1 MHNCACVFAMST
13 ETFVPRMYMYTVWNP
28 KLSYTHVQHCTFLQT
43 AESAMCILRNLSYQL
58 EDEVDPQDGADDA
71 LDKEWE
77 RQLQQEIEDE
87 KENVEEPKR
96 RSDSSYNG
104 CSIKYMYMYLRFHS
118 SFLHVHVHVFNSI
131 FSSTSLFIHP
141 CIPSTFLFIQ
151 PCLPIHIPVHS
162 ILSSHPHSCSFNPV
176 FPSTF
181 LFIQSCLPVQI
192 PVHSILFSHPHSYS
206 LIPLSVLILDSM
218 NSPVLLFISPIYSF
232 HSSLTSIS
240 IHPFTCSSYHQYTYP
255 FIHSPVLHITSIS
268 IHPFTCCFILLVYP
282 FIHSFFLHL

>member
-1 MHNCACVFAMST
+1 MVLEICKLMYMYCMTCTSTCTCTLYMYMHNCACVFAMST
-13 ETFVPRMYMYTVWNP
+13 ETFVPRMYMYTVLNP

-151 PCLPIHIPVHS
+151 PCLLIHIPVHS
-162 ILSSHPHSCSFNPV
+162 ILSSHPHSYSLI
-176 FPSTF
+176 S
-181 LFIQSCLPVQI
+181 LI
-192 PVHSILFSHPHSYS
+192 S

-218 NSPVLLFISPIYSF
+218 NSLVLLFISPIYSF
-232 HSSLTSIS
+232 HSF
-240 IHPFTCSSYHQYTYP
+240 IHPFIFSSYHQFSK
-255 FIHSPVLHITSIS
+255 FI
-268 IHPFTCCFILLVYP
+268 Y
-282 FIHSFFLHL
+282 